1 MRVLVV
7 DDSRAMRMIIKR
19 ELRSVE
25 GLDDILEADSAESAI
40 NVLTEEAVDLVL
52 SDWNMPGMSGFEF
65 LKLIRDAGWNGHFGF
80 ITSEAAESTRIQ
92 ALEAGA
98 AFLITKPFTGAD
110 LGYNIS
116 LLSSGG
122 VNNAYEESAI
132 KLSEEGP
139 SVSSVLEGLL
149 HREVTVTKADPPRRE
164 MARVLARYANAA
176 GELAA
181 ACIAEI
187 TFAASAGAALSM
199 VPPATASEWARSG
212 TLTEM
217 IAQNFYE
224 VANVLAPVVNLGG
237 PHVRLLDVM
246 MLADFEKPPDAEKI
260 ANPTKQVNLNVVIE
274 GYEPGRVALISLS

>member
-19 ELRSVE
+19 ELRAVE
-25 GLDDILEADSAESAI
+25 GLDDVLEADSAEAAI

-98 AFLITKPFTGAD
+98 AFLLTKPFTGAD
-110 LGYNIS
+110 LAHNIS
-116 LLSSGG
+116 LLSTGG
-122 VNNAYEESAI
+122 SSSYDEATS
-132 KLSEEGP
+132 STTEEGP

-149 HREVTVTKADPPRRE
+149 HRGVTVTKADPPRRE
-164 MARVLARYANAA
+164 MARALARYVNTA
-176 GELAA
+176 GEFKA
-181 ACIAEI
+181 ACMAEI

-212 TLTEM
+212 ALTEM

-224 VANVLAPVVNLGG
+224 VANVLAPVVSLGG
-237 PHVRLLDVM
+237 PHVRLSDVI
-246 MLADFEKPPDAEKI
+246 MLADFEKPPDAERI
-260 ANPTKQVNLNVVIE
+260 TNPAKQVNFNVTIE
-274 GYEPGRVALISLS
+274 GYESGRIALISLS